1 MRRDTWMKKTIYG
14 ILPVLLLSLLLPTGC
29 SRSKE
34 TSCGTDAGAASAPC
48 AEHAVGFV
56 PPDDGVYQASFQ
68 TDSPMFHVNEAY
80 HDMGELTVSGGQM
93 MLHISLPSKNI
104 VNLFPGTAEEAEKK
118 GATWL
123 EPTVDTVRYPDGLTE
138 EVYGFDIPVPKLG
151 EQFPL
156 ALLGKKGTWYDH
168 MVSVQIAGEDSGRE
182 QRTESDPKADSPAPA
197 DSGKE
202 ARTGE
207 TGTKGDLTEAP
218 EVAGQK
224 PESRL
229 ALAYAS
235 GFDLYRYQAGY
246 DLIDVHDSARYL
258 LVPEGKEVPEGVPDS
273 WVILPK
279 PPKKIYL
286 AATAAM
292 SLFDRAGAM
301 NRIRLT
307 GTDVD
312 GWYIEAPKRA
322 LETGKMLFA
331 GRYSA
336 PDFERL
342 TAEGCDL
349 AIESTMILHKP
360 EIKEMLEDLDIPV
373 FIDRSSYEPHPL
385 GRTEWVRLYGVLT
398 GTEAAAEAFFQEERK
413 KMEAL
418 SGIEATGKTV
428 AYFYLNADG
437 GAVVRKGTDYITKML
452 EIAGGTSVFSDL
464 RDETSK
470 NATMTI
476 SREEFY
482 QRAKDAD
489 FLVYNATIGAPFR
502 SAKELI
508 ARDALLREFRA
519 VREGRLWQVKKDMYQ
534 STDCIAELTEDF
546 HHMLTDEGE
555 ENMRFLERLK

>member
-1 MRRDTWMKKTIYG
+1 MRRDAWMKKTIYR

-56 PPDDGVYQASFQ
+56 PPDDGVYQVVFQ

-168 MVSVQIAGEDSGRE
+168 MVSVQIAGKGSGRE
-182 QRTESDPKADSPAPA
+182 QSAESDPKVDSPAPA

-207 TGTKGDLTEAP
+207 TGAKGDLTEAP

-360 EIKEMLEDLDIPV
+360 EIKEMLEDLGIPV

-398 GTEAAAEAFFQEERK
+398 GTEAAAETFFQEERQK
-413 KMEAL
+413 
-418 SGIEATGKTV
+418 
-428 AYFYLNADG
+428 NG
-437 GAVVRKGTDYITKML
+437 GA
-452 EIAGGTSVFSDL
+452 L
-464 RDETSK
+464 R
-470 NATMTI
+470 N
-476 SREEFY
+476 
-482 QRAKDAD
+482 
-489 FLVYNATIGAPFR
+489 
-502 SAKELI
+502 
-508 ARDALLREFRA
+508 
-519 VREGRLWQVKKDMYQ
+519 
-534 STDCIAELTEDF
+534 
-546 HHMLTDEGE
+546 
-555 ENMRFLERLK
+555 

>member
-1 MRRDTWMKKTIYG
+1 MKKTIYG

-156 ALLGKKGTWYDH
+156 ALLGKKGTWYAH

-182 QRTESDPKADSPAPA
+182 QSTESDPKADSPAPA

-360 EIKEMLEDLDIPV
+360 EIKEMLEDLGIPV

-508 ARDALLREFRA
+508 ARDALFREFRA

-534 STDCIAELTEDF
+534 STDCIAEMTEDF

>member
-1 MRRDTWMKKTIYG
+1 MRRDIWMKKTIYR

-182 QRTESDPKADSPAPA
+182 QSTESDPKADSPAPA

-207 TGTKGDLTEAP
+207 TGTKEDLTEAP

-312 GWYIEAPKRA
+312 GWYIEAPKQA

-508 ARDALLREFRA
+508 ARDALFREFRA

-546 HHMLTDEGE
+546 HHMLTDEEE